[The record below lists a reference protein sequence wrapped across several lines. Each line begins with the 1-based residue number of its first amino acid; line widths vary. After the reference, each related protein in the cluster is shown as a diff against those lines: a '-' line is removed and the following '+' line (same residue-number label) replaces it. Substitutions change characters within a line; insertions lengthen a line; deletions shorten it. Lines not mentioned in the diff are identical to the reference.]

1 MLIIMLDLS
10 LKDSQKEVL
19 QRLITLF
26 KNAALDEDE
35 ITDYIQ
41 AFSAY
46 LSKKDSAYYYNYSF
60 LVQQNCGFKDFLKK
74 AVVKEKVLKD
84 FFKKLKRLPQL
95 KSMLGR
101 IGSVDHPIE
110 VSMNDFWKID
120 TQSEACSL
128 VEDFSI
134 GGAVC
139 GESGDIITLRCG
151 DRTFSFSPAVD
162 DKYLEQIAEMLR
174 NDAAGRGDHDE

>member
-1 MLIIMLDLS
+1 MLNPS
-10 LKDSQKEVL
+10 LKDSQREVL

-35 ITDYIQ
+35 VTDYIQ

-46 LSKKDSAYYYNYSF
+46 LSKKDNAYYYNYSF

-74 AVVKEKVLKD
+74 TVAKETVLKD
-84 FFKKLKRLPQL
+84 FFKRLKRLPQL
-95 KSMLGR
+95 KPMLGR
-101 IGSVDHPIE
+101 VGSVDPIE
-110 VSMNDFWKID
+110 VSMNNFWKID

-139 GESGDIITLRCG
+139 GESGDIIMLRCG
-151 DRTFSFSPAVD
+151 DSTFSFSPAVD

-174 NDAAGRGDHDE
+174 NAAAGRGDHDE